1 MKEKNLTNN
10 NYNTLSIEELTKLA
24 NKIIEDL
31 ENQKNLDNS
40 IEKYQ
45 KLLKLN
51 SIIENKFKENVKNIS
66 KKTKENI
73 LKIILRKNANKAK

>member
-10 NYNTLSIEELTKLA
+10 NYNTLSVEELTKLA

-31 ENQKNLDNS
+31 ENQKNLDDS

-66 KKTKENI
+66 KKTKEDI
-73 LKIILRKNANKAK
+73 LKIILRKNASKAK

>member
-31 ENQKNLDNS
+31 ENQKNLDDS

-73 LKIILRKNANKAK
+73 LKIILRKNANKT

>member
-24 NKIIEDL
+24 DKMIEDL
-31 ENQKNLDNS
+31 ENQKNLDDT

-51 SIIENKFKENVKNIS
+51 SLIENKFKENVKDIS
-66 KKTKENI
+66 KKTRENI

>member
-31 ENQKNLDNS
+31 ENQKNLDGS

>member
-10 NYNTLSIEELTKLA
+10 NYNTLSVEELTKLA

-31 ENQKNLDNS
+31 ENQKNLDGS

>member
-10 NYNTLSIEELTKLA
+10 NYNTLSIDELTKLA

-31 ENQKNLDNS
+31 ENQKNLDDS

-66 KKTKENI
+66 KKTNENV
-73 LKIILRKNANKAK
+73 LKIISRKNANKA

>member
-10 NYNTLSIEELTKLA
+10 NYNTLSVEELTKLA

-31 ENQKNLDNS
+31 ENQKNLDDS

>member
-31 ENQKNLDNS
+31 ENQKNLDDS

-66 KKTKENI
+66 KKTKENV
-73 LKIILRKNANKAK
+73 LKIISRKNANKAK

>member
-24 NKIIEDL
+24 NKMIEDL
-31 ENQKNLDNS
+31 ENQKKLDDS

-51 SIIENKFKENVKNIS
+51 SLIENKFKENVKDIS
-66 KKTKENI
+66 KKTKEKI
-73 LKIILRKNANKAK
+73 LQIISRKNANKAK

>member
-1 MKEKNLTNN
+1 MKEKNIPN
-10 NYNTLSIEELTKLA
+10 NYNTLSVEELTNLA
-24 NKIIEDL
+24 DNMIEEL
-31 ENQKNLDNS
+31 ENQKDLDVS

-66 KKTKENI
+66 KKTKRCWWI
-73 LKIILRKNANKAK
+73 

>member
-31 ENQKNLDNS
+31 ENQKNLDDS

-73 LKIILRKNANKAK
+73 SKIILRKNANKAK

>member
-10 NYNTLSIEELTKLA
+10 NYNTLSIEELTKIA

-31 ENQKNLDNS
+31 ENQKNLDDS

>member
-31 ENQKNLDNS
+31 ENQKNLDDS

-73 LKIILRKNANKAK
+73 LKIILTKNANKAK

>member
-31 ENQKNLDNS
+31 ENQKNLDDS

-66 KKTKENI
+66 KKTRENI